1 MNKKLISFLLA
12 CVLALNILPG
22 IAFAANDGCKIS
34 DPAKL
39 SDTNINC
46 GTASGM
52 CYYSETGRN
61 CGVCCV
67 LNTVYVITDWVFA
80 ALMLASVVVI
90 VLAGFKMV
98 TAEGS
103 ADKVG
108 EARQSIVYAA
118 VGIAVAFLA
127 RAVPLAVKFI
137 LGGS

>member
-1 MNKKLISFLLA
+1 MNKKIISFLLA

-34 DPAKL
+34 DPGRI
-39 SDTNINC
+39 SDTTINC
-46 GTASGM
+46 NGATI
-52 CYYSETGRN
+52 CNYSETGRN

-80 ALMLASVVVI
+80 ALILVSVVVI
-90 VLAGFKMV
+90 ILAGFKMV
-98 TAEGS
+98 TASGS
-103 ADKVG
+103 AEKVG
-108 EARQSIVYAA
+108 EARQSIIYAA

-137 LGGS
+137 LGGA